1 MKKTMIIHRVIL
13 VINIVMFV
21 VVLVFCVIPSFR
33 HYLANAH
40 KSADIGMKPYL
51 KRKPFTLLVD
61 QNFPGTC
68 SFILGADGIPI
79 IFKYQP
85 EGDSATAKICVGLNA
100 EVAISFTDF
109 KNPSIRQ
116 VMLINNGTVYQDV
129 GGDGTYDKTFSLS
142 GNAAASQ

>member
-1 MKKTMIIHRVIL
+1 
-13 VINIVMFV
+13 
-21 VVLVFCVIPSFR
+21 
-33 HYLANAH
+33 
-40 KSADIGMKPYL
+40 MKPYL
-51 KRKPFTLLVD
+51 KESHSPCLWIRT
-61 QNFPGTC
+61 FPAPAHL
-68 SFILGADGIPI
+68 FWALMVFPL
-79 IFKYQP
+79 FKYQS